1 MVNLAKRLGFNK
13 SKQVWTNNLNTVKS
27 MIAAGRP
34 QIISVVGR
42 VRYKGG
48 GSWNTNGHIMVVRGF
63 DSAGDVIVND
73 PAGNGRRK
81 VIRRS
86 DFMRIWRGFTVDIR
100 KD

>member
-1 MVNLAKRLGFNK
+1 MV
-13 SKQVWTNNLNTVKS
+13 
-27 MIAAGRP
+27 I
-34 QIISVVGR
+34 
-42 VRYKGG
+42 
-48 GSWNTNGHIMVVRGF
+48 RGF

-73 PAGNGRRK
+73 PAGNGSRK